1 MARNAEHTAQQKRTL
16 LEELRKTLG
25 VVETACQRT
34 KIGRTTHYR
43 WLKTDKKYAAEV
55 AEIENIGLDFGETQL
70 HKLMQGYSVPD
81 SKVFLVE
88 HTEIKG
94 GKAVTTK
101 KPLVVPIVKHHGPD
115 ASAVIFFLKSK
126 GKLRGY
132 IEKTQV
138 ENQSKVEVMTMKV
151 EIVPAI
157 GGIPLAGSEKEV
169 QLV

>member
-1 MARNAEHTAQQKRTL
+1 MARNTEHTEQQKKAL
-16 LEELRKTLG
+16 LEELRRTLG

-43 WLKTDKKYAAEV
+43 WLKSDKKYAAEV

-88 HTEIKG
+88 HTEFKA
-94 GKAVTTK
+94 GKAITTK
-101 KPLVVPIVKHHGPD
+101 KPLVVPILKHHGPD
-115 ASAVIFFLKSK
+115 PSAVIFFLKSK
-126 GKLRGY
+126 GKKRGY

-138 ENQSKVEVMTMKV
+138 ETENKVQVMNMKVEV
-151 EIVPAI
+151 VPAV
-157 GGIPLAGSEKEV
+157 GGIPLARSEKEV
-169 QLV
+169 QGV